1 MSEGTAGRG
10 AGEPPGTEQA
20 EGETKT
26 RDGLLEKV
34 VRLAVFNSVFVNLL
48 FWIIVAAGLAAA
60 FLLPREQFPEV
71 SLDRVSIL
79 TAYPGATATDVEEL
93 ITREVEE
100 ALEDVADVDRVI
112 SVSSEGASN
121 VVVTFLSGK
130 DLQDGRAEIEKAVA
144 TLDDLPEDAE
154 TPIVRELA
162 LELPVVT
169 VAVRGDISAR
179 LAIERIREELGE
191 IPGVA
196 TTTISGMTERR
207 LVVELD
213 EDRVR
218 ALGLQAT
225 QVAAA
230 IRASRA
236 NVPAGT
242 IEGAGGE
249 IFVKTDQRITSA
261 RDVANIPLTLGS
273 QLRLGDV
280 ARVRDVEELPDTR
293 IYVDGA
299 PAVQIVVSRE
309 EGADPLRVR
318 TRVIALL
325 DDIRDRVEPGTA
337 VEISE
342 DYTPVIRERLGVVA
356 SNGMTGAIL
365 VIVVLS
371 LVSGFRQALLALW
384 GMPVSYLLATL
395 FMWKTGVTINVIST
409 FALLIATGIIVDDA
423 IVVIENTQR
432 HLEMGKDRVRAAID
446 GTREVL
452 VPVTAAITT
461 TCLAF
466 LPLTMVGGTIGRVM
480 KILPLVVIFCLLG
493 SLVEAIFILPG
504 HVAAHAK
511 SDGAGG
517 RTARVL
523 ARMQAVYRPIL
534 TACLGY
540 GRGASRRRGVSAGI
554 GVRLRSVGLGALLF
568 VATLVLAAK
577 GMSFQLNAP
586 GKPYETTVNFR
597 LSPGANRLST
607 HGKAEAVRATIVQG
621 VGRDNVRSAKARI
634 GSSLDQRTGLLERG
648 SNVGQIRFEFVMN
661 EELLARHGDTIDAV
675 KDLLTA
681 DPDISNYSVTVPQA
695 GPPAGAEFSARLR
708 GRDAVQV
715 LAASGT
721 LKSFMGE
728 LDGVSEVIDD
738 LGLGKE
744 TFRVVVD
751 QELASLYGLSERDV
765 GLTVRTAIDGL
776 LADEVS
782 IDETQVEIVIRY
794 RDGMSLDREG
804 LGSIPITTQTGT
816 VVRLDE
822 VADVLRTREAGSL
835 RRRDNQRQIEVQ
847 ADLET
852 DTVSVSEVN
861 SAVLT
866 HWNEELAARYEG
878 VELAFGGET
887 EDFNESLR
895 DLIPA
900 FGLVVG
906 LIFVVLALQFRS
918 YLQPLII
925 LSAIP
930 FGIIGAVWGLFLMG
944 YDLSLFAFF
953 GIVALA
959 GIVVNDSLV
968 MVDFINKRVAEGA
981 AVPVAIVDGALA
993 RLRPILS
1000 TTLTTV
1006 FGLAPLALGFG
1017 GKDEILAPMA
1027 ISIAGGLA
1035 ISTGLVL
1042 LLVPVLY
1049 ALVDDLGRWWDRWR
1063 GRGSSDVD
1071 SAV

>member
-1 MSEGTAGRG
+1 MTEPEGGRDSDEG
-10 AGEPPGTEQA
+10 AALVSDAADGHAPNASQG
-20 EGETKT
+20 
-26 RDGLLEKV
+26 GLLEKI

-60 FLLPREQFPEV
+60 MLLPREQFPEV
-71 SLDRVSIL
+71 TLDRVSVL

-100 ALEDVADVDRVI
+100 ALEDVDDVDRVI

-144 TLDDLPEDAE
+144 TLDALPEDSE

-179 LAIERIREELGE
+179 SAIERIRDELGA

-196 TTTISGMTERR
+196 TTTLSGITERR
-207 LVVELD
+207 IIVELD

-218 ALGLQAT
+218 ALGIQAP
-225 QVAAA
+225 QVAAV

-249 IFVKTDQRITSA
+249 IFVKTDQRINSA
-261 RDVANIPLTLGS
+261 EDVANIPLSLGS
-273 QLRLGDV
+273 RLRIGDV
-280 ARVRDVEELPDTR
+280 ARVRNVEELPDTR
-293 IYVDGA
+293 IYVDGV

-309 EGADPLRVR
+309 DGADPLRVR

-325 DDIRDRVEPGTA
+325 DDLQVNLSEGT
-337 VEISE
+337 ELSISE
-342 DYTPVIRERLGVVA
+342 DYTPVIRDRLGVLA
-356 SNGMTGAIL
+356 FNGLTGGLL
-365 VIVVLS
+365 VIIVLS
-371 LVSGFRQALLALW
+371 LVAGFRQALLALW

-395 FMWKTGVTINVIST
+395 LMWKTGITINVIST
-409 FALLIATGIIVDDA
+409 FALLIATGIVVDDA

-432 HLEMGKDRVRAAID
+432 HLEMGKDRVRAALD

-452 VPVTAAITT
+452 VPVTAAVTT

-480 KILPLVVIFCLLG
+480 KILPLVVIFCLIG

-511 SDGAGG
+511 SDGVGG
-517 RTARVL
+517 RTARIL
-523 ARMQAVYRPIL
+523 ARMQAVYRPVL
-534 TACLGY
+534 EACLGY
-540 GRGASRRRGVSAGI
+540 RGSGARGGRGLSRRLV
-554 GVRLRSVGLGALLF
+554 SVGLGGLLF
-568 VATLVLAAK
+568 LGTLGLATK
-577 GMSFQLNAP
+577 GMEFQLNAP
-586 GKPYETTVNFR
+586 GKPYETTVSFS
-597 LSPGANRLST
+597 LYSGADRHAT
-607 HGKAEAVRATIVQG
+607 QRKAEAVRAEMGRG
-621 VGRDNVRSAKARI
+621 VGGGNIRSAKARI
-634 GSSLDQRTGLLERG
+634 GSSLDQRSGSVERG
-648 SNVGQIRFEFVMN
+648 SNVGQIRFELVMGD
-661 EELLARHGDTIDAV
+661 ELVARHGPAIDAV
-675 KDLLTA
+675 KDMLTA
-681 DPDISNYSVTVPQA
+681 DPDISSFSVKVPQA

-708 GRDAVQV
+708 GRDPAQV
-715 LAASGT
+715 LKASGAIKT
-721 LKSFMGE
+721 FLSGRS
-728 LDGVSEVIDD
+728 GVTEVLDD

-751 QELASLYGLSERDV
+751 QDLASLYGMSERDV
-765 GLTVRTAIDGL
+765 GRTVRTAIDGL

-782 IDETQVEIVIRY
+782 IDETQVEIVVRY
-794 RDGMSLDREG
+794 RDGMILDRSG
-804 LGSIPITTQTGT
+804 LGSIPLTTQSGT

-822 VADVLRTREAGSL
+822 VAEVVRTREAGSL

-847 ADLET
+847 GNLDGEV
-852 DTVSVSEVN
+852 VSVSEIN
-861 SAVLT
+861 GAVRSQ
-866 HWNEELAARYEG
+866 WDGVLALQYPG
-878 VELAFGGET
+878 VDLAFGGET

-900 FGLVVG
+900 FGLVLG

-925 LSAIP
+925 LSAVP

-981 AVPVAIVDGALA
+981 EVSVAIVDGALA
-993 RLRPILS
+993 RLRPILT

-1006 FGLAPLALGFG
+1006 FGLAPLALGLG

-1049 ALVDDLGRWWDRWR
+1049 ALVDDLVRGWERWR
-1063 GRGSSDVD
+1063 AQWRG
-1071 SAV
+1071 

>member
-1 MSEGTAGRG
+1 
-10 AGEPPGTEQA
+10 
-20 EGETKT
+20 
-26 RDGLLEKV
+26 
-34 VRLAVFNSVFVNLL
+34 
-48 FWIIVAAGLAAA
+48 
-60 FLLPREQFPEV
+60 
-71 SLDRVSIL
+71 
-79 TAYPGATATDVEEL
+79 
-93 ITREVEE
+93 
-100 ALEDVADVDRVI
+100 
-112 SVSSEGASN
+112 
-121 VVVTFLSGK
+121 
-130 DLQDGRAEIEKAVA
+130 
-144 TLDDLPEDAE
+144 
-154 TPIVRELA
+154 
-162 LELPVVT
+162 
-169 VAVRGDISAR
+169 
-179 LAIERIREELGE
+179 
-191 IPGVA
+191 
-196 TTTISGMTERR
+196 
-207 LVVELD
+207 
-213 EDRVR
+213 
-218 ALGLQAT
+218 
-225 QVAAA
+225 
-230 IRASRA
+230 
-236 NVPAGT
+236 
-242 IEGAGGE
+242 
-249 IFVKTDQRITSA
+249 
-261 RDVANIPLTLGS
+261 
-273 QLRLGDV
+273 
-280 ARVRDVEELPDTR
+280 
-293 IYVDGA
+293 
-299 PAVQIVVSRE
+299 
-309 EGADPLRVR
+309 
-318 TRVIALL
+318 
-325 DDIRDRVEPGTA
+325 
-337 VEISE
+337 
-342 DYTPVIRERLGVVA
+342 
-356 SNGMTGAIL
+356 
-365 VIVVLS
+365 
-371 LVSGFRQALLALW
+371 
-384 GMPVSYLLATL
+384 
-395 FMWKTGVTINVIST
+395 
-409 FALLIATGIIVDDA
+409 
-423 IVVIENTQR
+423 
-432 HLEMGKDRVRAAID
+432 
-446 GTREVL
+446 
-452 VPVTAAITT
+452 
-461 TCLAF
+461 
-466 LPLTMVGGTIGRVM
+466 
-480 KILPLVVIFCLLG
+480 
-493 SLVEAIFILPG
+493 
-504 HVAAHAK
+504 
-511 SDGAGG
+511 
-517 RTARVL
+517 
-523 ARMQAVYRPIL
+523 
-534 TACLGY
+534 
-540 GRGASRRRGVSAGI
+540 
-554 GVRLRSVGLGALLF
+554 VGLGALLF